1 MVHDTEFITTFC
13 VNKDG
18 IMSAVLSRPP
28 EKAASDDLL
37 YEVVD
42 GQFVEKPVGAYSGLL
57 ALHLFKLLDEFVSQ
71 QRLGTVV
78 TEIVFILDTKR
89 DLRRRP
95 DVAFV
100 SAEKWPIGQLPPPEG
115 DWAVIPDLA
124 VEVLSPQEE
133 ARKSLKKVNEYFR
146 YGVREVWVAAPEER
160 MVYCYSDPKTVR
172 ILDANDTL
180 STTLLP
186 GWTANV
192 GTWLPVIPAK

>member
-1 MVHDTEFITTFC
+1 
-13 VNKDG
+13 
-18 IMSAVLSRPP
+18 MSAVLSRPP
-28 EKAASDDLL
+28 EKAVPDDML

-42 GQFVEKPVGAYSGLL
+42 GQFVEKPMGAYSGLL
-57 ALHLFKLLDEFVSQ
+57 ALYLYKLLDEYVSR

-100 SAEKWPIGQLPPPEG
+100 SSERWPIGQLPPPEG
-115 DWAVIPDLA
+115 DWDLIPDLA
-124 VEVLSPQEE
+124 IEVLSPGD
-133 ARKSLKKVNEYFR
+133 KHPTLLKKINEYFR

-186 GWTANV
+186 GWSVNV
-192 GTWLPVIPAK
+192 GAWLPVITATK